1 MGLEEFNRVLFY
13 RLCFR
18 EALAI
23 VEVDK
28 IGGLIVLSSLS
39 ALGAVPGEVSYFS
52 ALETGIRRVSCGGRV
67 ALEVI
72 LWTVSLIA
80 VGVLSSAEVVAS
92 VIPSVVSSC
101 WCPVPIY
108 VHRDRSVVHPAWGI

>member
-1 MGLEEFNRVLFY
+1 MEDFNGVLFY
-13 RLCFR
+13 RLRFW

-28 IGGLIVLSSLS
+28 IGGLIVLSSLL

-52 ALETGIRRVSCGGRV
+52 ALETGIRGVSRGGCI

-72 LWTVSLIA
+72 LWSIPLVA
-80 VGVLSSAEVVAS
+80 VVLRHYRVV
-92 VIPSVVSSC
+92 
-101 WCPVPIY
+101 
-108 VHRDRSVVHPAWGI
+108 